1 MPKRT
6 HKWKELPSSLPFA
19 HRALVLRLRELREV
33 SDRTQAEI
41 AQDVYLAATS
51 LSNHLNGGRIPEAE
65 HVEKLYKILRDEAAT
80 ASREMPCSLP
90 LLLELRVKA
99 LVKHCDCC
107 PAGSSEAVAAAPEPQ
122 PMTAV
127 SPAPKHLRRRPRRPR
142 IRLSTRHR
150 GIPRTPAQAE
160 VPVPLR
166 KGDRHLTT
174 PADAAW
180 PEIRTLADSLS
191 AGRSRD
197 ADIMMWS
204 AATTLSARDVQ
215 IFVAQCRAVGLEKA
229 ADQVITNAARRNAQ
243 AVLHIA
249 SALHDSE
256 QYADAGLLLA
266 AAAQEKQA

>member
-6 HKWKELPSSLPFA
+6 HKWKKLPRSVSLA
-19 HRALVLRLRELREV
+19 HRAFVLKLRELREV
-33 SDRTQAEI
+33 SDRTQAQI
-41 AQDVYLAATS
+41 SQDVYLAPTS

-65 HVEKLYKILRDEAAT
+65 HVEKLYKILSDEAAMNLR
-80 ASREMPCSLP
+80 AMPCSLP
-90 LLLELRVKA
+90 LLLELRAEA

-107 PAGSSEAVAAAPEPQ
+107 PVSSPEAAAAAPEPQ
-122 PMTAV
+122 PTTAA
-127 SPAPKHLRRRPRRPR
+127 SPAPKRVRRRPRRPR
-142 IRLSTRHR
+142 VRLSARHR

-160 VPVPLR
+160 VPVPLPE
-166 KGDRHLTT
+166 GDRHLTT

-180 PEIRTLADSLS
+180 PEIRTLAESLS

-215 IFVAQCRAVGLEKA
+215 IFVAQCRAAGLGKA
-229 ADQVITNAARRNAQ
+229 ADQVITNAARRDAQ
-243 AVLHIA
+243 AVLSIA
-249 SALHDSE
+249 SALHTSE

-266 AAAQEKQA
+266 AAAQEEQT